1 MDDKISSN
9 LILLTYKNKA
19 LLMSRQESPIDE
31 EKHAWSFIG
40 GTKGIQGSIES
51 ALSKRV
57 EKETGVK
64 IEKVE
69 FVSKSCYHATLT
81 DDNVNRIERQEGQLL
96 SFFSFREL
104 QNLLLSNPTR
114 EFVSKHG
121 ALI

>member
-1 MDDKISSN
+1 
-9 LILLTYKNKA
+9 
-19 LLMSRQESPIDE
+19 MSRQESPIDE

-40 GTKGIQGSIES
+40 GTKGTQGSIES